1 MYFRFHKEIS
11 AALII
16 LFLLVIFFYFIYKPL
31 FLIFLIL
38 LIFTFYFFRDPERV
52 VPLGDDILVSPA
64 DGLITNISEYKE
76 GKKSYTKVSI
86 FLSVFNVHIQRL
98 PVSGQIT
105 KIDYKRDINL
115 REVDCVKGFVMFIN
129 HFECKSTN
137 YFDENFFLYLEEV
150 DLCKRLKKMGK
161 KIYIAENVMVKHL
174 GGKSHHPD
182 QQEKMEIQ
190 RNWHYLWSLFY
201 YSKKHKGLIYAYK
214 ITLRKFFSAFF
225 KMIYYFFLNKKK
237 HVIYKYRFLG
247 LLNSY
252 IGKSSFFRVE

>member
-64 DGLITNISEYKE
+64 DGLITNISEHKE

-98 PVSGQIT
+98 PFSGQIT
-105 KIDYKRDINL
+105 KIDYIEGK
-115 REVDCVKGFVMFIN
+115 FIN
-129 HFECKSTN
+129 ATLDKASEENERLRLTLKSGSNVIYITQIAGLIARRIICYLKTN
-137 YFDENFFLYLEEV
+137 ERVNQGERYGIIKFGSRV
-150 DLCKRLKKMGK
+150 DIEFPNSYNLMVSIGQQCIGGETIIARDFKNNKNIQSREYK
-161 KIYIAENVMVKHL
+161 KI
-174 GGKSHHPD
+174 
-182 QQEKMEIQ
+182 
-190 RNWHYLWSLFY
+190 
-201 YSKKHKGLIYAYK
+201 
-214 ITLRKFFSAFF
+214 
-225 KMIYYFFLNKKK
+225 
-237 HVIYKYRFLG
+237 
-247 LLNSY
+247 
-252 IGKSSFFRVE
+252 

>member
-31 FLIFLIL
+31 FLIFLII

-98 PVSGQIT
+98 PLSGQIT
-105 KIDYKRDINL
+105 KIDYIEGK
-115 REVDCVKGFVMFIN
+115 FIN
-129 HFECKSTN
+129 ATLDKASEENERLRLTLKSGSNVIYITQIAGLIARRIICYLKTN
-137 YFDENFFLYLEEV
+137 ERVNQGERYGIIKFGSRV
-150 DLCKRLKKMGK
+150 DIEFPNSYNLMVSIGQQCIGGETIIARDFKNNKNIQSREYK
-161 KIYIAENVMVKHL
+161 KI
-174 GGKSHHPD
+174 
-182 QQEKMEIQ
+182 
-190 RNWHYLWSLFY
+190 
-201 YSKKHKGLIYAYK
+201 
-214 ITLRKFFSAFF
+214 
-225 KMIYYFFLNKKK
+225 
-237 HVIYKYRFLG
+237 
-247 LLNSY
+247 
-252 IGKSSFFRVE
+252 

>member
-105 KIDYKRDINL
+105 KIDYIEGK
-115 REVDCVKGFVMFIN
+115 FIN
-129 HFECKSTN
+129 AT
-137 YFDENFFLYLEEV
+137 
-150 DLCKRLKKMGK
+150 
-161 KIYIAENVMVKHL
+161 
-174 GGKSHHPD
+174 
-182 QQEKMEIQ
+182 
-190 RNWHYLWSLFY
+190 
-201 YSKKHKGLIYAYK
+201 
-214 ITLRKFFSAFF
+214 
-225 KMIYYFFLNKKK
+225 
-237 HVIYKYRFLG
+237 
-247 LLNSY
+247 
-252 IGKSSFFRVE
+252 

>member
-64 DGLITNISEYKE
+64 DGLITNISEHKN

-98 PVSGQIT
+98 PLSGQIT
-105 KIDYKRDINL
+105 KIDYIEGK
-115 REVDCVKGFVMFIN
+115 FIN
-129 HFECKSTN
+129 ATLDKASEENERLRLTLKSGSNVIYITQIAGLIARRIICYLKTN
-137 YFDENFFLYLEEV
+137 ERVNQGERYGIIKFGSRV
-150 DLCKRLKKMGK
+150 DIEFPNSYNLMVSIGQQCIGGETIIARDFKNNKNIQSREYK
-161 KIYIAENVMVKHL
+161 KI
-174 GGKSHHPD
+174 
-182 QQEKMEIQ
+182 
-190 RNWHYLWSLFY
+190 
-201 YSKKHKGLIYAYK
+201 
-214 ITLRKFFSAFF
+214 
-225 KMIYYFFLNKKK
+225 
-237 HVIYKYRFLG
+237 
-247 LLNSY
+247 
-252 IGKSSFFRVE
+252 

>member
-98 PVSGQIT
+98 PLSGQIT
-105 KIDYKRDINL
+105 KIDYIEGK
-115 REVDCVKGFVMFIN
+115 FIN
-129 HFECKSTN
+129 ATLDKASEENERLRLTLKSGSN
-137 YFDENFFLYLEEV
+137 V
-150 DLCKRLKKMGK
+150 
-161 KIYIAENVMVKHL
+161 IYITQIA
-174 GGKSHHPD
+174 
-182 QQEKMEIQ
+182 
-190 RNWHYLWSLFY
+190 
-201 YSKKHKGLIYAYK
+201 GLIARRIICYLKTNERVNQGERYG
-214 ITLRKFFSAFF
+214 IIKFGSRVDIEFP
-225 KMIYYFFLNKKK
+225 
-237 HVIYKYRFLG
+237 
-247 LLNSY
+247 NSY
-252 IGKSSFFRVE
+252 NLMVSIGQQCIGGETIIARDFKNNKNIQSREYIKI

>member
-52 VPLGDDILVSPA
+52 VPFGDDILVSPA

-98 PVSGQIT
+98 PLSGQIT
-105 KIDYKRDINL
+105 KIDYIEGK
-115 REVDCVKGFVMFIN
+115 FIN
-129 HFECKSTN
+129 ATLDKASEENERLRLTLKSGSNVIYITQIAGLIARRIICYLKTN
-137 YFDENFFLYLEEV
+137 ERVNQGERYGIIKFGSRV
-150 DLCKRLKKMGK
+150 DIEFPNSYNLMVSIGQQCIGGETIIARDFKNNKNIQSREYK
-161 KIYIAENVMVKHL
+161 KI
-174 GGKSHHPD
+174 
-182 QQEKMEIQ
+182 
-190 RNWHYLWSLFY
+190 
-201 YSKKHKGLIYAYK
+201 
-214 ITLRKFFSAFF
+214 
-225 KMIYYFFLNKKK
+225 
-237 HVIYKYRFLG
+237 
-247 LLNSY
+247 
-252 IGKSSFFRVE
+252 